1 MIKFR
6 GCFQKTFANYKIAAF
21 IGSLDKFF
29 FKLPHLPKKAR
40 LLINKIVPFLSLII
54 GLCNIILSLLV
65 GFFFILNIIAWN
77 FSTFLASSLSLVLIL
92 LSALFYLKAF
102 KPLKNNNAVGWIYL
116 FWAQVLEVANLIM
129 RIVNQ
134 ENNILL
140 NLVIVV
146 FNFYLLFE
154 IGQFYVYKT
163 KVQTS

>member
-40 LLINKIVPFLSLII
+40 LLINKVTPLLALFFGLLSTLLI
-54 GLCNIILSLLV
+54 LLT
-65 GFFFILNIIAWN
+65 GFFFILTVISWN
-77 FSTFLASSLSLVLIL
+77 FSEILKNGMSLLLII
-92 LSALFYLKAF
+92 LSAMFYLKAF
-102 KPLKNNNAVGWIYL
+102 KPLKSNDAVGWIYL
-116 FWAQVLEVANLIM
+116 FWAQILEIIHLIM
-129 RIVNQ
+129 RVIDQ

-140 NLVIVV
+140 GLVIIL

-154 IGQFYVYKT
+154 IGQFYIYKKDKT
-163 KVQTS
+163 V